1 MVKQFFILS
10 AKRFIMCLLMSV
22 LLLADIS
29 AHSYQSRNQNAYPSR
44 YRQSSTQ
51 NQRPLDAYSSSY
63 RQSSSQYQRNGSTR
77 REYSNPFSGEES
89 RQISPSISDNTSD
102 DVELVVTGDGPT
114 KEKATLSALRSA
126 LEQVYGTMVS
136 SNTKILNDELVKDE
150 IVSISTGIVKKYTY
164 LSEKEV
170 GGRFYVVVKA
180 LVTPQKLITSA
191 KQKGASTELAGA
203 TFAANVR
210 IQKLNEENKR
220 IASRNITEMQSNI
233 LPKCLDFSIIE
244 IKEPQHHHW
253 DPDDVFWVEFKLRVC
268 LNSNAK
274 IIQDLEKDKPT
285 YNRGNV
291 EQTLKTIFCQ
301 FKIEDDINEYIPIFE
316 TRYNQNRKAE
326 YTLSFAKRSKDNAS
340 NSIYVEMETGNGHI
354 REVCN
359 DVTYFMCDSK
369 GEISDVYRNYPK
381 DNFIS
386 FNNVKW
392 KYATPNRPIVTIPM
406 RIRYT
411 LNDLDRITGIKVTP
425 KDLSEESTSHN
436 PSKNVSL
443 ATRTEVYLDVFNWDY
458 IYSNY
463 NDEQFEAFLKEQE
476 KSLKKS
482 PHNSDDDVK
491 YILNA
496 LRDKYR
502 SGKGK

>member
-1 MVKQFFILS
+1 MVKQFFMLS
-10 AKRFIMCLLMSV
+10 AKRFVVCLLISV
-22 LLLADIS
+22 PFLADIS
-29 AHSYQSRNQNAYPSR
+29 AQDYQPTRQNAYPSR

-51 NQRPLDAYSSSY
+51 NQRTQNSYPSRY
-63 RQSSSQYQRNGSTR
+63 RQSSSQNQRTQDTFFSRFRQSYSQYQRNGSTR
-77 REYSNPFSGEES
+77 REYSNPFMKQDKNENSSKTEKSSKRSANSGEES
-89 RQISPSISDNTSD
+89 RQLSPSVSDNTSG
-102 DVELVVTGDGPT
+102 DVELVVTGDGST

-180 LVTPQKLITSA
+180 LVTPQKLITYA

-244 IKEPQHHHW
+244 IKEPQHYHW
-253 DPDDVFWVEFKLRVC
+253 DPDDVFCVDFKLRVC

-285 YNRGNV
+285 YNSGNV

-301 FKIEDDINEYIPIFE
+301 FKIEDDINEYIPLFK

-326 YTLSFAKRSKDNAS
+326 YTLSFTKRSKDNAS
-340 NSIYVEMETGNGHI
+340 NSIYVQMETGNGHI

-369 GEISDVYRNYPK
+369 GKISDVYRNYPK

-386 FNNVKW
+386 FNNVQW

-406 RIRYT
+406 SIRYT
-411 LNDLDRITGIKVTP
+411 LNDLDRITGIRVTP
-425 KDLSEESTSHN
+425 IK
-436 PSKNVSL
+436 
-443 ATRTEVYLDVFNWDY
+443 
-458 IYSNY
+458 
-463 NDEQFEAFLKEQE
+463 
-476 KSLKKS
+476 
-482 PHNSDDDVK
+482 
-491 YILNA
+491 
-496 LRDKYR
+496 
-502 SGKGK
+502 

>member
-1 MVKQFFILS
+1 MKQDQNNNSSKTEKASKRS
-10 AKRFIMCLLMSV
+10 A
-22 LLLADIS
+22 
-29 AHSYQSRNQNAYPSR
+29 N
-44 YRQSSTQ
+44 
-51 NQRPLDAYSSSY
+51 
-63 RQSSSQYQRNGSTR
+63 
-77 REYSNPFSGEES
+77 SGEES
-89 RQISPSISDNTSD
+89 RQLSPSVSDNTSG

-180 LVTPQKLITSA
+180 LVTPQKLITYA

-220 IASRNITEMQSNI
+220 IASRNITEMQRNI

-244 IKEPQHHHW
+244 IKEPQHYHW
-253 DPDDVFWVEFKLRVC
+253 DPDDVFWVKFKLRVC

-285 YNRGNV
+285 YNSGNV

-301 FKIEDDINEYIPIFE
+301 FKIEDDINEYIPLFK
-316 TRYNQNRKAE
+316 TRYNQNREAE
-326 YTLSFAKRSKDNAS
+326 YTLSFTKRSKDNAS
-340 NSIYVEMETGNGHI
+340 NSIYVQMETGGGYI
-354 REVCN
+354 RAVCN

-369 GEISDVYRNYPK
+369 GEISDVYRVYPK
-381 DNFIS
+381 DNFIT
-386 FNNVKW
+386 FNNVHW
-392 KYATPNRPIVTIPM
+392 KDATPNRPIVTIPM

-411 LNDLDRITGIKVTP
+411 LNDLDRITGIRVTP
-425 KDLSEESTSHN
+425 IK
-436 PSKNVSL
+436 
-443 ATRTEVYLDVFNWDY
+443 
-458 IYSNY
+458 
-463 NDEQFEAFLKEQE
+463 
-476 KSLKKS
+476 
-482 PHNSDDDVK
+482 
-491 YILNA
+491 
-496 LRDKYR
+496 
-502 SGKGK
+502 